1 MMPFQLTRKNA
12 RMLSILILL
21 LAVLAVL
28 ILLLTLLLLHF
39 PLLDL

>member
-21 LAVLAVL
+21 FGIGLALHVWLA
-28 ILLLTLLLLHF
+28 
-39 PLLDL
+39 

>member
-21 LAVLAVL
+21 LGIGLA
-28 ILLLTLLLLHF
+28 LHIW
-39 PLLDL
+39 LA